1 MGFPFYQQPDT
12 MDCGVTC
19 LRMIAKHYGRHYSM
33 EYLREH
39 SYVDREGVSL
49 MGISD
54 AAEAIGMRTIAAK
67 VTYQQLVD
75 DVPLPAIIHWEQN
88 HFVVAYKVSKNK
100 IWIADPGVGKIT
112 YSKKEFMKS
121 WASDVDEDGTPEGI
135 VMMLEPMTEFYESDG
150 EKVDRKNWWHLYQH
164 VWRYKSLLVQLILGL
179 LVGSILQLV
188 FPFLT
193 QSIVDYGIDNQD
205 INFIYIILAAQLM
218 LFFSQTA
225 VSFIRS
231 WILLHIGMRVN
242 ISLISDF
249 LIKLM
254 RLPLHFF
261 DIKMTGDILQRI
273 QDHRRIEVF
282 LTSSTLNA
290 IFSVFTVTIF
300 SVVLFLYNPM
310 ICFIFLIATVFYIIW
325 ILFFLKRRK
334 ILDHKRFEKQ
344 AENHNVLIELI
355 HGMHEIKLHNAEKE
369 KRWKWESIQ
378 AGLYRVSVKSLALGQ
393 WQSAGATFI
402 NEFKNIIISFIAAT
416 SVIEG
421 EMTLGMMLAVQYII
435 GQMNG
440 PVQNF
445 MSFIQMG
452 QDAKIS
458 LERLAEIHE
467 KDDEEVI
474 SEKIS
479 ILPESG
485 DIAFENMSF
494 RYSGPDSPWVLKNI
508 NLHIP
513 KGRTTAI
520 VGTSGSGKTTLLK
533 LMLNFYQPVEGKV
546 RLGDIP
552 IENIQSRVWREQ
564 CGVVMQEGYLFSDT
578 IAKNITLGD
587 KKVDRRKLLKA
598 VKTANI
604 QGFVEGLPLG
614 YNTKIGKEGI
624 GLSQGQKQRILIA
637 RAVYK
642 DPGYIYFDEAT
653 NSLDAYNEMIIME
666 NLEEFFVGRTVVVV
680 AHRLSTVKN
689 ADNIVVLADG
699 ELVEQGTHQQLT
711 ALKGAYY
718 HLVKNQL
725 ELGS

>member
-1 MGFPFYQQPDT
+1 MRFPFYEQPDS

-19 LRMIAKHYGRHYSM
+19 LRMISKHYGKHYSM
-33 EYLREH
+33 EYLRDR

-54 AAEAIGMRTIAAK
+54 AAEAIGMRTVAAK
-67 VTYQQLVD
+67 VTYDQLVD
-75 DVPLPAIIHWEQN
+75 DVPLPAILHWEQD
-88 HFVVAYKVSKNK
+88 HFLVIYKISKNNA
-100 IWIADPGVGKIT
+100 WVADPKVGKIK
-112 YSKKEFMKS
+112 YSKKEFLKK

-135 VMMLEPMTEFYESDG
+135 TMMLEPMTEFYEQDG
-150 EKVDRKNWWHLYQH
+150 EKANRKKWWHLYQH
-164 VWRYKSLLVQLILGL
+164 VWRYKALLAQLVLGL
-179 LVGSILQLV
+179 LVGSLLQLI

-205 INFIYIILAAQLM
+205 LSFIYIILIAQLV

-225 VSFIRS
+225 ISFIRS

-290 IFSVFTVTIF
+290 LFSVFTVTIF
-300 SVVLFLYNPM
+300 SAVLFLYNPL
-310 ICFIFLIATVFYIIW
+310 ICAIFLISTVFYIVW
-325 ILFFLKRRK
+325 ILFFLKKRK
-334 ILDHKRFEKQ
+334 ILDHRRFEKQ

-369 KRWKWESIQ
+369 KRWKWEGIQ
-378 AGLYRVSVKSLALGQ
+378 AGLYRVGVKSLALGQ
-393 WQSAGATFI
+393 WQTAGATFI
-402 NEFKNIIISFIAAT
+402 NEFKNIIISFIAAK
-416 SVIEG
+416 SVIDG
-421 EMTLGMMLAVQYII
+421 DMTLGMMLAVQYII

-452 QDAKIS
+452 QDAQIS
-458 LERLAEIHE
+458 LERLAEIHDRE
-467 KDDEEVI
+467 DEELLD
-474 SEKIS
+474 EKIN
-479 ILPESG
+479 ILPENG
-485 DIAFENMSF
+485 DIHIEDMSF
-494 RYSGPDSPWVLKNI
+494 RYSGPDSPWVLKEVD
-508 NLHIP
+508 LLIP
-513 KGRTTAI
+513 QGKTTAI

-533 LMLNFYQPVEGKV
+533 LILNFYQPTKGKIKM
-546 RLGDIP
+546 GDLNIM
-552 IENIQSRVWREQ
+552 NIQSRLWRKQ
-564 CGVVMQEGYLFSDT
+564 CGVVMQEGYIFSDT

-587 KKVDRRKLLKA
+587 DKVDRKKLLKA
-598 VKTANI
+598 AKTANI
-604 QGFVEGLPLG
+604 QGFIEGLPLG
-614 YNTKIGKEGI
+614 YNTKIGKEGV

-642 DPGYIYFDEAT
+642 DPQYIFFDEAT

-666 NLEEFFVGRTVVVV
+666 NLEEFFKGRTVIVV
-680 AHRLSTVKN
+680 AHRLSTVKD

-699 ELVEQGTHQQLT
+699 ELIEQGPHSKLT

>member
-1 MGFPFYQQPDT
+1 
-12 MDCGVTC
+12 
-19 LRMIAKHYGRHYSM
+19 MIAKYYGKHYSM
-33 EYLREH
+33 DYLRER

-54 AAEAIGMRTIAAK
+54 AAEAIGMRTVAAK

-75 DVPLPAIIHWEQN
+75 DVPLPAILHWDQN
-88 HFVVAYKVSKNK
+88 HFVVIHKVSKNK
-100 IWIADPGVGKIT
+100 VWIADPGIGKVT
-112 YSKKEFMKS
+112 YSKKDFLKK

-135 VMMLEPMTEFYESDG
+135 TMMLEPMTEFYEQDG
-150 EKVDRKNWWHLYQH
+150 EKVDRRKWWHLYQH
-164 VWRYKSLLVQLILGL
+164 IWRYKALLVQLILGL
-179 LVGSILQLV
+179 LAGSVLQLI

-205 INFIYIILAAQLM
+205 IGFIYIILVAQLV

-225 VSFIRS
+225 ISFIRS

-290 IFSVFTVTIF
+290 LFSVFTVTIF
-300 SVVLFLYNPM
+300 SAVLFLYNPL
-310 ICFIFLIATVFYIIW
+310 ICLIFLVSTVFYIVW
-325 ILFFLKRRK
+325 ILFFLKKRK
-334 ILDHKRFEKQ
+334 ILDHRRFEKQ
-344 AENHNVLIELI
+344 AENHNILIELI

-369 KRWKWESIQ
+369 KRWKWEGIQ
-378 AGLYRVSVKSLALGQ
+378 AGLYRVGVKSLALGQ
-393 WQSAGATFI
+393 WQTAGATFI
-402 NEFKNIIISFIAAT
+402 NEFKNIIISFIAAK
-416 SVIEG
+416 SVIDG
-421 EMTLGMMLAVQYII
+421 DMTLGMMLAVQYII

-440 PVQNF
+440 PVQSF

-452 QDAKIS
+452 QDAQIS
-458 LERLAEIHE
+458 LERLGEIHDKE
-467 KDDEEVI
+467 DEEVFD
-474 SEKIS
+474 EKIN
-479 ILPESG
+479 ILPENG
-485 DIAFENMSF
+485 DVQIEDMSF
-494 RYSGPDSPWVLKNI
+494 RYSGPDSPWVLKDI
-508 NLHIP
+508 NLFIP
-513 KGRTTAI
+513 QGKTTAI

-533 LMLNFYQPVEGKV
+533 LILNFYQPVKGKV
-546 RLGDIP
+546 KMGDLSIM
-552 IENIQSRVWREQ
+552 NIQSRLWREQ
-564 CGVVMQEGYLFSDT
+564 CGVVMQEGYIFSDT

-587 KKVDRRKLLKA
+587 TKIDRKKLLKA
-598 VKTANI
+598 AKTANI
-604 QGFVEGLPLG
+604 QSFIEGLPLG

-642 DPGYIYFDEAT
+642 DPQYIFFDEAT

-666 NLEEFFVGRTVVVV
+666 NLEEFFKGRTVIVV
-680 AHRLSTVKN
+680 AHRLSTVKD

-699 ELVEQGTHQQLT
+699 ELIEQGSHTQLT